1 MLQPDQIRP
10 LARALTHT
18 TSSYKFLWLQALL
31 DTAEQQL
38 KQVALDDLLVAM
50 VARAWK
56 LTQFHRLRL
65 GHYDQLQGLCGAIAE
80 RTGLPPNAAPIQVV
94 RRLRADPE
102 LLAESRA
109 LARYVPQRFLAPW
122 FERELRGVPEGKK
135 HRAIAMLAARH
146 RETERAAPYTLDGT
160 GPRVILDPV
169 WSLWARAHMTFLRA
183 YVEREFADFLQDR
196 NPGSP
201 AVLRK
206 IRGETRRNL
215 ARARRFW
222 APIISQPAG
231 LRDFYAEAA
240 LEPGDAHYDHVLP
253 WAFVAHD
260 LLWNLVPTTSA
271 INIAKSARVPDPDLY
286 LERLARWQ
294 FEALQAQPGTALDLL
309 IDHAEF
315 LGLEEPRALRN
326 LPQTDFSE
334 RFEDRFRPHLI
345 AALNAGFA
353 GSWRYDPAK
362 P

>member
-1 MLQPDQIRP
+1 LLQPDQIRP

-18 TSSYKFLWLQALL
+18 TNSYKFLWLQALL
-31 DTAEQQL
+31 DTAEQQRE
-38 KQVALDDLLVAM
+38 QIPLDDLLVAM

-65 GHYDQLQGLCGAIAE
+65 GHYDQLQRLCGAIAA
-80 RTGLPPNAAPIQVV
+80 RTGLPPNAAPTQVV

-102 LLAESRA
+102 LLGQSRA

-122 FERELRGVPEGKK
+122 FERELRGVPEAKK
-135 HRAIAMLAARH
+135 DRAITTLAAEH
-146 RETERAAPYTLDGT
+146 RETERAAPYSLERT
-160 GPRVILDPV
+160 GLYVMLDPA
-169 WSLWARAHMTFLRA
+169 WSVWARTHMTFLRA
-183 YVEREFADFLQDR
+183 YVEREFAEFLQDR

-222 APIISQPAG
+222 GPLAAQPGG
-231 LRDFYAEAA
+231 LRDFYADAA
-240 LEPGDAHYDHVLP
+240 LELNGAHYDHVLP

-271 INIAKSARVPDPDLY
+271 INIAKSARIPDPDAY
-286 LERLARWQ
+286 LGWLADWQ
-294 FEALQAQPGTALDLL
+294 FEALQAQPATAQDLL

-315 LGLEEPRALRN
+315 LGLEEPRTIRD
-326 LPQTDFSE
+326 LPRSDFSQ

-345 AALNAGFA
+345 AALNAGFT
-353 GSWRYDPAK
+353 GSWRYAPAEL
-362 P
+362 